1 MNIFAKLNVHLIKSF
16 EMKKAI
22 KFSFLLSAFALLAL
36 VNQSFGQTMEE
47 ATNAYNKG
55 VELSATDLP
64 KAIESLLNAA
74 DIASK
79 IGPEAEEIKK
89 TAESQISLLQY
100 NYATSLYKDKK
111 IDEAIAG
118 FILAH
123 DYAVKYNDAPTQAKA
138 DDLLPKLYLAK
149 GSAELKENKLPEAI
163 AAFDKAL
170 SYDAGFAKAHL
181 SKGLVYKK
189 QDKFDEMKASMD
201 KAIETGTSSADD
213 KTVASAKKTM
223 ASEYIRKANAAFK
236 KGTFA
241 QVISSVDESVK
252 YEDNNVEAFYLYAL
266 SYNKLSKW
274 DEAISNAEKGLSLEE
289 NTPEKQARFHYEI
302 GVAQAGKKNNDAA
315 CAAFKKSAVGP
326 LAEQANYQIKT
337 VLKCK

>member
-1 MNIFAKLNVHLIKSF
+1 
-16 EMKKAI
+16 MKQAI
-22 KFSFLLSAFALLAL
+22 KFSFLLSAFVMLAF
-36 VNQSFGQTMEE
+36 VNQSFSQTMEE

-64 KAIESLLNAA
+64 KAIESLLSAA

-89 TAESQISLLQY
+89 TAESQIPLLQY

-118 FILAH
+118 FIQAH

-163 AAFDKAL
+163 ASFDKAI
-170 SYDAGFAKAHL
+170 SYDAGFSKAYL
-181 SKGLVYKK
+181 SKGLVFKK
-189 QDKFDEMKASMD
+189 QEKFDEMKSAMD
-201 KAIETGTSSADD
+201 KAIETGVASGDD

-223 ASEYIRKANAAFK
+223 ASEFIKKANAAFK

-241 QVISSVDESVK
+241 QVISNVDESVK

-274 DEAISNAEKGLSLEE
+274 DEAISNAEKGLALEE

-302 GVAQAGKKNNDAA
+302 GVAQSGKKNTDAA